1 MVTLR
6 NNDFLL
12 CGKPLRDLTTKR
24 RGDTAV
30 ANGNAFRYSKK
41 VKYWAIRREDTDY
54 SITFN
59 DYPHMGGWD
68 ATTGVGPKQVGE
80 NPLNRN
86 RKLLFVTVERYSLN
100 L

>member
-1 MVTLR
+1 MRFGIVKRLSIVQSA
-6 NNDFLL
+6 
-12 CGKPLRDLTTKR
+12 GKIL
-24 RGDTAV
+24 
-30 ANGNAFRYSKK
+30 K
-41 VKYWAIRREDTDY
+41 VH